1 MTKLNIYHIFATELV
16 LIRSQRQ
23 KREKK
28 KIKKKRKAGFDIYLL
43 IKQLAVLIKA

>member
-28 KIKKKRKAGFDIYLL
+28 IKKKRKAGFDIYLL